1 MILYTGNLFQT
12 NKYPKNL
19 VLTLVRHSRIY
30 NGPEIAHE
38 IVKICKLDTY
48 ADNFLVDLGWAG
60 TFRVRI
66 LGGGHLQHAHAERIN
81 IHTLI
86 VVFLVHLRSH
96 ELRCT

>member
-1 MILYTGNLFQT
+1 MILYTGNLFQRK
-12 NKYPKNL
+12 KYPKNL
-19 VLTLVRHSRIY
+19 VLTLVTQEYYIM
-30 NGPEIAHE
+30 GQKLLMK
-38 IVKICKLDTY
+38 VKICKLDTY
-48 ADNFLVDLGWAG
+48 ADNFLVDLGRAG

-86 VVFLVHLRSH
+86 VVFFVHLRSH